1 MHQDETSPTPE
12 PPEPPE
18 QGKLPRIQ
26 RGDIDQ
32 DAIKVIRRL
41 KESGYSAYLVGGC
54 VRDLLLGVRP
64 KDFDLATSATPRQI
78 KRLFRNS
85 RIIGRRFRLAHIRF
99 GDNILEVATFR
110 APPESDGDDPYITRD
125 NIFGTEESDA
135 HRRDFTINGLFYDP
149 ETKKVIDHVGGL
161 EDLAARRLRTIGE
174 AELRLRED
182 PVRALRA
189 AKFAGRLD
197 LECNDELV
205 AAIRATAEDLS
216 KASQARM
223 LEENYKLLSGHGSD
237 RAFELLEEWGCLG
250 VTMPEITPLPDQF
263 FSALRRMSDIS
274 DGARNGIS
282 QGLMLSVLLAPLA
295 VRTLQAN
302 PVRSDHEAEVRIGE
316 AIHGIVQRM
325 SVARRD
331 STIARQCLAA
341 QVHLLEPPTRRGSRR
356 YCFRPYFQDALTLRG
371 LLGPLEAPPEGEPD
385 PFQQWIELNESLG
398 APEAEPP
405 TAHRPRRRRRGGR
418 NRQRAPRG
426 EGRGDGGGGAPPPS
440 A

>member
-1 MHQDETSPTPE
+1 MQKDESSPAPDRAQE
-12 PPEPPE
+12 
-18 QGKLPRIQ
+18 GKLPRI
-26 RGDIDQ
+26 RRDDIDP

-41 KESGYSAYLVGGC
+41 KQSGYSAYLVGGC

-110 APPESDGDDPYITRD
+110 APPETDGDDPYITRD

-135 HRRDFTINGLFYDP
+135 NRRDFTINALFYDP
-149 ETKKVIDHVGGL
+149 ESQKVIDHVGGL
-161 EDLAARRLRTIGE
+161 EDLAARRLRTIGV

-197 LECNDELV
+197 LECDDELV
-205 AAIRATAEDLS
+205 AAIRTTAGDLS

-237 RAFELLEEWGCLG
+237 RAFTLLEEWGCLA

-263 FSALRRMSDIS
+263 FGALRRMSELS
-274 DGARNGIS
+274 DGARNGVS

-295 VRTLQAN
+295 VRALMTN
-302 PVRSDHEAEVRIGE
+302 PVRTEHEAEQRIGE
-316 AIHGIVQRM
+316 AIHDIVLRM

-331 STIARQCLAA
+331 STIARQCLGA
-341 QVHLLEPPTRRGSRR
+341 QVRLLEAPTQRGSRR
-356 YCFRPYFQDALTLRG
+356 FCFRPYFQDALTLRG

-385 PFQQWIELNESLG
+385 PYQLWIELNESLG
-398 APEAEPP
+398 ARDAEPP
-405 TAHRPRRRRRGGR
+405 SAHRPRRRRRGGR
-418 NRQRAPRG
+418 NRRRG
-426 EGRGDGGGGAPPPS
+426 PRGDGAGPAPS

>member
-1 MHQDETSPTPE
+1 MQQDQTSSGPDGTPAPDGTPQAGE
-12 PPEPPE
+12 
-18 QGKLPRIQ
+18 LARI
-26 RGDIDQ
+26 RHGSIDP
-32 DAIKVIRRL
+32 DALKVIGRL
-41 KESGYSAYLVGGC
+41 KRSGYSAYLVGGC

-110 APPESDGDDPYITRD
+110 APPEADGDDPYITRD

-135 HRRDFTINGLFYDP
+135 NRRDFTINGLFYDP
-149 ETKKVIDHVGGL
+149 ESQEVIDHVDGVR
-161 EDLAARRLRTIGE
+161 DLKTRTLRTIGE

-189 AKFAGRLD
+189 AKFAGRLGF
-197 LECNDELV
+197 ECDDALN
-205 AAIRATAEDLS
+205 AAIRVTATDLA
-216 KASQARM
+216 KASHARM

-237 RAFELLEEWGCLG
+237 HAFKLLEDWGCLG
-250 VTMPEITPLPDQF
+250 VTMPEITPLPDGF
-263 FSALRRMSDIS
+263 FASLRRMSEVS

-295 VRTLQAN
+295 VRALREK

-316 AIHGIVQRM
+316 VLHPIVLRM

-341 QVHLLEPPTRRGSRR
+341 QLRFLEAPNRRGSRR
-356 YCFRPYFQDALTLRG
+356 FCFRPYFQDALMLRR
-371 LLGPLEAPPEGEPD
+371 LLGPLELPPEGEPD
-385 PFQQWIELNESLG
+385 PFEEWVELNESLG
-398 APEAEPP
+398 AADAEPP
-405 TAHRPRRRRRGGR
+405 SAHRPRRRRRGGR
-418 NRQRAPRG
+418 NRRRG
-426 EGRGDGGGGAPPPS
+426 SGAENQG
-440 A
+440 